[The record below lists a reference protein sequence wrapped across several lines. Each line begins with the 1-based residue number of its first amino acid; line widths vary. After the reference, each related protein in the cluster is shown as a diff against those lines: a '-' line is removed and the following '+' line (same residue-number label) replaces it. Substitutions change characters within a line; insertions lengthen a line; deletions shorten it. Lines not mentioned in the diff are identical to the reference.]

1 MDDYEEYDEEIPYQN
16 PEEIGQMAIYSA
28 LNSLVFFANNL
39 DFSNQAM
46 NLTIVDEFIMDLEYG
61 YLRSKFDETNT
72 PYQPIFLSAQ
82 SQMWIFSAY
91 ELMRTW
97 REKISK
103 YLKAA
108 DNGGL
113 PLKLK
118 ELQKPIGYE
127 NYTIQRRIDE
137 ITLLIK
143 NPELVETMR
152 DDLKRTQM
160 LFTQMELLRMSLAK
174 HQMRKRPSAAVLTP
188 TVGYM
193 NRWCGS
199 LEYQINSGQVIICNL
214 SRRDIADGIRTI
226 PAMTVP
232 SDEDLNSFEIAMR
245 EPSDDEVKSIF
256 QD

>member
-1 MDDYEEYDEEIPYQN
+1 MEDYEAESAYQA
-16 PEEIGQMAIYSA
+16 PEEIGQMEIYSA
-28 LNSLVFFANNL
+28 LNSLMFFTGNL

-46 NLTIVDEFIMDLEYG
+46 NLTIVDEFIMDLEYE
-61 YLRSKFDETNT
+61 YLRCKFEETNT

-103 YLKAA
+103 YIKAA

-118 ELQKPIGYE
+118 ELEKPLGYE
-127 NYTIQRRIDE
+127 NYTIQKRIE
-137 ITLLIK
+137 EVAQLIE
-143 NPELVETMR
+143 NPELVATMR
-152 DDLKRTQM
+152 ADLRRTQM
-160 LFTQMELLRMSLAK
+160 LFTQIELLRMSFAK
-174 HQMRKRPSAAVLTP
+174 HQMKKRPNAAVLMP

-193 NRWCGS
+193 NRLCGS

-214 SRRDIADGIRTI
+214 SRRDIADGIRAI
-226 PAMTVP
+226 PAMTFP
-232 SDEDLNSFEIAMR
+232 SDEDLHSFETAMR
-245 EPSDDEVKSIF
+245 GPGDDELKSLF
-256 QD
+256 RT

>member
-1 MDDYEEYDEEIPYQN
+1 MDDYEECGEEIPYES
-16 PEEIGQMAIYSA
+16 PEKIDQMAIYSA
-28 LNSLVFFANNL
+28 LNSLMFFANNL

-46 NLTIVDEFIMDLEYG
+46 NLTVVDEFIMDLEYG

-72 PYQPIFLSAQ
+72 PYQSMFLSAQ

-97 REKISK
+97 REKINK

-118 ELQKPIGYE
+118 ELQKPISYE
-127 NYTIQRRIDE
+127 NYTIQRHIDE
-137 ITLLIK
+137 ITLFIE
-143 NPELVETMR
+143 NPKLVETMR

-174 HQMRKRPSAAVLTP
+174 HQMRKRPSAAVQTP
-188 TVGYM
+188 TVGFM

-199 LEYQINSGQVIICNL
+199 LEYQINSGQMIICNL
-214 SRRDIADGIRTI
+214 SRRDIADGIRAI

-232 SDEDLNSFEIAMR
+232 SDKDLDSFEAAMR
-245 EPSDDEVKSIF
+245 GSSDDELKSML
-256 QD
+256 QE

>member
-1 MDDYEEYDEEIPYQN
+1 MDNYEEYNEEIPYR
-16 PEEIGQMAIYSA
+16 PKDEIGQMAIYSA
-28 LNSLVFFANNL
+28 LNSLVFLAKNL
-39 DFSNQAM
+39 DFSNQSM

-72 PYQPIFLSAQ
+72 PHQSMFLSAQ

-103 YLKAA
+103 YLKTA

-127 NYTIQRRIDE
+127 NYTILKRIEE
-137 ITLLIK
+137 INLLIEY
-143 NPELVETMR
+143 PELVETMR
-152 DDLKRTQM
+152 DDLKRTQV

-174 HQMRKRPSAAVLTP
+174 HQMRKRPNAAVLTP

-214 SRRDIADGIRTI
+214 SRRDIADGIRAI
-226 PAMTVP
+226 PEMTVP
-232 SDEDLNSFEIAMR
+232 SDEELNSFESAMR
-245 EPSDDEVKSIF
+245 GPSDDELKSM
-256 QD
+256 

>member
-16 PEEIGQMAIYSA
+16 PEEIDQMAIYSA
-28 LNSLVFFANNL
+28 LNSLVFFAYNL

-46 NLTIVDEFIMDLEYG
+46 NLTIVDEFIMDLEYD

-118 ELQKPIGYE
+118 ELQKPTGYE

-137 ITLLIK
+137 ITLLVE

-214 SRRDIADGIRTI
+214 SRRDIADGIRAI
-226 PAMTVP
+226 PAMIVP
-232 SDEDLNSFEIAMR
+232 SDEDLNSFETAMR
-245 EPSDDEVKSIF
+245 GPSDDEVKSMF
-256 QD
+256 QE

>member
-16 PEEIGQMAIYSA
+16 PEEIDQMAIYLA
-28 LNSLVFFANNL
+28 LNSLVFFAYNL

-118 ELQKPIGYE
+118 ELQKPIGYA

-137 ITLLIK
+137 ITLLVE

-152 DDLKRTQM
+152 DNLKRTQM

-214 SRRDIADGIRTI
+214 SRRDIADGIRAI
-226 PAMTVP
+226 PTMIVP
-232 SDEDLNSFEIAMR
+232 SDEDLNSFETAMR
-245 EPSDDEVKSIF
+245 GPSDDEVKSMF
-256 QD
+256 QE

>member
-1 MDDYEEYDEEIPYQN
+1 MDDYEKYGEEIPYESAEQ
-16 PEEIGQMAIYSA
+16 IDQMAIYSA
-28 LNSLVFFANNL
+28 LNSLMFFANNL

-46 NLTIVDEFIMDLEYG
+46 NLAIVDEFIMDLEYG
-61 YLRSKFDETNT
+61 YLRSKFDEANT
-72 PYQPIFLSAQ
+72 PYQSMFLSAQ

-97 REKISK
+97 RERISK

-108 DNGGL
+108 DNVGL

-118 ELQKPIGYE
+118 ELQRPLGYE
-127 NYTIQRRIDE
+127 NFTIQKRIEE
-137 ITLLIK
+137 INLLIEK
-143 NPELVETMR
+143 PEFVETMR

-174 HQMRKRPSAAVLTP
+174 HQMRKRPSAAILAP

-199 LEYQINSGQVIICNL
+199 LEYQINSGQMIICNL
-214 SRRDIADGIRTI
+214 SRRDIADGIRAI

-232 SDEDLNSFEIAMR
+232 SDDDLDSFEAALR
-245 EPSDDEVKSIF
+245 GASDDELKSMF
-256 QD
+256 QN

>member
-1 MDDYEEYDEEIPYQN
+1 MDDYEEYGEEITYESAEQ
-16 PEEIGQMAIYSA
+16 IDQMAIYSA
-28 LNSLVFFANNL
+28 LNSLMFFANNL
-39 DFSNQAM
+39 DFSSQAM
-46 NLTIVDEFIMDLEYG
+46 NLAIVDEFTMDLEYA

-72 PYQPIFLSAQ
+72 PYQSVFLSAQ

-118 ELQKPIGYE
+118 ELQKPLGYE
-127 NYTIQRRIDE
+127 NFTVQKRIEE
-137 ITLLIK
+137 INLLIEK
-143 NPELVETMR
+143 PELIETMR

-174 HQMRKRPSAAVLTP
+174 HQMRKRPSAAVQAP

-199 LEYQINSGQVIICNL
+199 LEYQINSGQMIICNL
-214 SRRDIADGIRTI
+214 SRRDIADGIRAI

-232 SDEDLNSFEIAMR
+232 SDDDLDSFEAAMR
-245 EPSDDEVKSIF
+245 GASDDELKSMF
-256 QD
+256 QN

>member
-16 PEEIGQMAIYSA
+16 PEEIDQIAIYSA

-46 NLTIVDEFIMDLEYG
+46 NLTVVDEFIMDLEYG

-72 PYQPIFLSAQ
+72 PYQSIFLSAQ

-118 ELQKPIGYE
+118 ELHKPIGYE
-127 NYTIQRRIDE
+127 NYTIQKRIEE
-137 ITLLIK
+137 INLLIE
-143 NPELVETMR
+143 NPDFVETMR
-152 DDLKRTQM
+152 DDLRRTQM

-174 HQMRKRPSAAVLTP
+174 HQMRKRPSAAVLAP

-214 SRRDIADGIRTI
+214 SRRDIADGIRAI

-232 SDEDLNSFEIAMR
+232 SDEDLNSFETAMR
-245 EPSDDEVKSIF
+245 GPSDDELKSIF
-256 QD
+256 Q

>member
-1 MDDYEEYDEEIPYQN
+1 MGDFKEYGEEIPYEN
-16 PEEIGQMAIYSA
+16 PEKIDQMAIYSA
-28 LNSLVFFANNL
+28 LNTLVLFVNNL

-72 PYQPIFLSAQ
+72 PYQPMFLSAQ

-113 PLKLK
+113 SLKLK
-118 ELQKPIGYE
+118 ELQKPLGYE
-127 NYTIQRRIDE
+127 NYTIKKRIEE
-137 ITLLIK
+137 INLLIEK
-143 NPELVETMR
+143 PEFVETMR

-174 HQMRKRPSAAVLTP
+174 HQLRKRPSAAVLTP

-199 LEYQINSGQVIICNL
+199 LEYQINSGQMIICNL
-214 SRRDIADGIRTI
+214 SRRDIADGIRAI
-226 PAMTVP
+226 PAMIVP
-232 SDEDLNSFEIAMR
+232 SDNELDSFETAIRGAA
-245 EPSDDEVKSIF
+245 DDELK
-256 QD
+256 

>member
-1 MDDYEEYDEEIPYQN
+1 MDDYEEYDEEIPFQN
-16 PEEIGQMAIYSA
+16 PEEIDQMAIYWA
-28 LNSLVFFANNL
+28 INSLVFFANNL

-46 NLTIVDEFIMDLEYG
+46 NLTIVDEYIMDLEYG
-61 YLRSKFDETNT
+61 YLGSKIDETNT
-72 PYQPIFLSAQ
+72 PYQSMFLSAQ

-127 NYTIQRRIDE
+127 NYTIQKRIEE
-137 ITLLIK
+137 INLLIE

-152 DDLKRTQM
+152 NDLKRTQI

-193 NRWCGS
+193 NRWSGS
-199 LEYQINSGQVIICNL
+199 LEYEINSGQVVICNL
-214 SRRDIADGIRTI
+214 SRRDIADGIRAI

-232 SDEDLNSFEIAMR
+232 SDEDLNSFEAAMR
-245 EPSDDEVKSIF
+245 GPSDDELESMF
-256 QD
+256 QK

>member
-1 MDDYEEYDEEIPYQN
+1 MDDYEEHDEEIPYQN
-16 PEEIGQMAIYSA
+16 PEDIGQMAIYSA
-28 LNSLVFFANNL
+28 LNGLVFFANNL

-72 PYQPIFLSAQ
+72 PYQSMFLSAQ

-108 DNGGL
+108 DNSGL

-127 NYTIQRRIDE
+127 NYTIQKRIDE
-137 ITLLIK
+137 INLLIE

-152 DDLKRTQM
+152 VDLKRTQM
-160 LFTQMELLRMSLAK
+160 LFIQIELLRMSLAK
-174 HQMRKRPSAAVLTP
+174 HQMRKRPSASVLTP

-199 LEYQINSGQVIICNL
+199 LEYQINSGQVILCNL
-214 SRRDIADGIRTI
+214 SRRDIAEGIRAI

-232 SDEDLNSFEIAMR
+232 SDEDLNSFETAMR
-245 EPSDDEVKSIF
+245 GLNDDVG
-256 QD
+256 

>member
-16 PEEIGQMAIYSA
+16 PEDIGQMAIYSA

-72 PYQPIFLSAQ
+72 PYQPMFLSAQ

-118 ELQKPIGYE
+118 EQQKPIGYE

-137 ITLLIK
+137 ITLLIE
-143 NPELVETMR
+143 NPEFVETMR

-160 LFTQMELLRMSLAK
+160 LFTQMEILRMSLAK

-214 SRRDIADGIRTI
+214 SRRDIADGIRAI
-226 PAMTVP
+226 PAMIVP
-232 SDEDLNSFEIAMR
+232 SDEDLKLFETAMR
-245 EPSDDEVKSIF
+245 GPSDD
-256 QD
+256 

>member
-1 MDDYEEYDEEIPYQN
+1 
-16 PEEIGQMAIYSA
+16 
-28 LNSLVFFANNL
+28 
-39 DFSNQAM
+39 M
-46 NLTIVDEFIMDLEYG
+46 NLTIVDEFIMGLEYG
-61 YLRSKFDETNT
+61 YLRSKCNEKNT
-72 PYQPIFLSAQ
+72 LYQAIFLSAQ

-113 PLKLK
+113 HLKLK
-118 ELQKPIGYE
+118 ELQQPIGYE

-137 ITLLIK
+137 LTLLVEK
-143 NPELVETMR
+143 PELVETMR
-152 DDLKRTQM
+152 DDLKRTQI
-160 LFTQMELLRMSLAK
+160 LFTRMELLRMSLAK

-214 SRRDIADGIRTI
+214 SRRDIADGIRAI
-226 PAMTVP
+226 PTMTVP
-232 SDEDLNSFEIAMR
+232 SDEDLNSFETAMR
-245 EPSDDEVKSIF
+245 GPSDDEVK
-256 QD
+256 

>member
-1 MDDYEEYDEEIPYQN
+1 MDDYEEYGEEIPYQN
-16 PEEIGQMAIYSA
+16 PEEIDQMAIYLA
-28 LNSLVFFANNL
+28 LNSLVFFAYNL

-118 ELQKPIGYE
+118 ELQKPIGYA

-137 ITLLIK
+137 ITLLVE

-214 SRRDIADGIRTI
+214 SRRDIADGIRAI
-226 PAMTVP
+226 PTMIVP
-232 SDEDLNSFEIAMR
+232 SDEDLNSFETAMR
-245 EPSDDEVKSIF
+245 GPSDDEVKSMF
-256 QD
+256 QE

>member
-1 MDDYEEYDEEIPYQN
+1 MDDYEDYDEEIPYQS
-16 PEEIGQMAIYSA
+16 PEEIGQMEIYSA
-28 LNSLVFFANNL
+28 LNSLVFFAGNL
-39 DFSNQAM
+39 DLGNQAM
-46 NLTIVDEFIMDLEYG
+46 NLTIVDEFIMDLEYK

-97 REKISK
+97 REKIGK
-103 YLKAA
+103 YIKAA
-108 DNGGL
+108 ANGGL

-118 ELQKPIGYE
+118 ELEKPLGYE
-127 NYTIQRRIDE
+127 NYTIQKRIDE
-137 ITLLIK
+137 VSLLID
-143 NPELVETMR
+143 NPELIETMM

-174 HQMRKRPSAAVLTP
+174 HQMRKRPNAAVLTP

-214 SRRDIADGIRTI
+214 SRRDIADGIRAI
-226 PAMTVP
+226 PVMTVP
-232 SDEDLNSFEIAMR
+232 SDEDLNSFENAMR
-245 EPSDDEVKSIF
+245 GLGDDELKTVF
-256 QD
+256 QK

>member
-1 MDDYEEYDEEIPYQN
+1 MDDYEKYDEEILYEN

-28 LNSLVFFANNL
+28 LNSLVFFTNNL

-72 PYQPIFLSAQ
+72 PYQSMFLSAQ
-82 SQMWIFSAY
+82 SQMWIYSAY

-103 YLKAA
+103 YVKAA

-118 ELQKPIGYE
+118 ELQKPIDYE
-127 NYTIQRRIDE
+127 NYTIQKRIEE
-137 ITLLIK
+137 INLLIE
-143 NPELVETMR
+143 NPDLVETMR
-152 DDLKRTQM
+152 DDLSRTQM

-199 LEYQINSGQVIICNL
+199 LEYQINSGQMIICNL
-214 SRRDIADGIRTI
+214 SRRDIADGIRAV
-226 PAMTVP
+226 PAMTAP
-232 SDEDLNSFEIAMR
+232 SDEELDLFEAAMR
-245 EPSDDEVKSIF
+245 GSSDDELKSMF

>member
-1 MDDYEEYDEEIPYQN
+1 MDDYNEYDEEIPYQH
-16 PEEIGQMAIYSA
+16 PAEIDQMAIYSV

-61 YLRSKFDETNT
+61 YLSSKFNETST
-72 PYQPIFLSAQ
+72 PYQSIFLSAQ

-118 ELQKPIGYE
+118 ELQKPMGYE
-127 NYTIQRRIDE
+127 NYTIQKRIEE
-137 ITLLIK
+137 INLLIE
-143 NPELVETMR
+143 NTDLVETMR
-152 DDLKRTQM
+152 NDLRRTQM
-160 LFTQMELLRMSLAK
+160 LFTQIELLRMSLAK

-214 SRRDIADGIRTI
+214 SRRDIADGIRAI
-226 PAMTVP
+226 PAMTSP

-245 EPSDDEVKSIF
+245 GPSDDEFKSMS
-256 QD
+256 Q